1 MAVPPM
7 QCSFL
12 GRAFPQPVRGPP
24 RGGGSPRDFKG
35 LACCSVLARPS
46 LWCPPVDIPR
56 TKKPRRQPWILAG
69 LGVVALVG
77 VTVGLSQLR
86 SAAPTVERGS
96 VWLDTVKRG
105 PMLRQVK
112 GAGTLV
118 PEHSRWLTADT
129 AGRVE
134 RIHVRPG
141 APVEPDTLLMELSN
155 PDVQLQALEAER
167 QLASA
172 EAELIALRT
181 TLETQR
187 ISQEATLA
195 SLEAEAAHAGRQA
208 EATVA
213 LLDRSFVPTLEAQQT
228 KEKAGELGTRLSL
241 ERKRLAVLT
250 SSTRE
255 QLAAQQGQ
263 IERLKAVARFRR
275 TQVESMQVRAG
286 EAGVLTELP
295 LELGQWVTPGT
306 VLAKVV
312 KPERLKAELR
322 IAETQARD
330 IQIGQR
336 AQVDTRNGVVEGV
349 VARVAPAASQGTVR
363 VEITLPGELPR
374 GARPD
379 LTVEGTVELERLG
392 EVLSVGRPAGAQPHS
407 TMALFR
413 LLPGSDEAVRVPVQL
428 GRGSVNSIEVVQG
441 LTEGDQ
447 VVLSDMTAWDAVDR
461 VRVR

>member
-1 MAVPPM
+1 MELTPA
-7 QCSFL
+7 
-12 GRAFPQPVRGPP
+12 
-24 RGGGSPRDFKG
+24 
-35 LACCSVLARPS
+35 LARPS
-46 LWCPPVDIPR
+46 LRSPAVDIPR
-56 TKKPRRQPWILAG
+56 TRKPNRKPLIYG
-69 LGVVALVG
+69 SIGVLALVG
-77 VTVGLSQLR
+77 VTLGLSQLR
-86 SAAPTVERGS
+86 AAAPTVERGS
-96 VWLDTVKRG
+96 VWMDTVKRG

-118 PEHSRWLTADT
+118 PEYIRWLTADT

-141 APVEPDTLLMELSN
+141 APVQPDTLLLELSN
-155 PDVQLQALEAER
+155 PDVQLQALEADR

-181 TLETQR
+181 ELETQR
-187 ISQEATLA
+187 ISQEAAIATLD
-195 SLEAEAAHAGRQA
+195 AESANAGRQA
-208 EATVA
+208 QATVA
-213 LLDRSFVPTLEAQQT
+213 LLDRAYVPTLEAQQS
-228 KEKAGELGTRLSL
+228 KERAGELSVRLEL
-241 ERKRLAVLT
+241 ERKRLAVIQA
-250 SSTRE
+250 STRE

-275 TQVESMQVRAG
+275 TQVESMQVKAG

-330 IQIGQR
+330 IQVGQK
-336 AQVDTRNGVVEGV
+336 AQVDTRNGVVEGT

-363 VEITLPGELPR
+363 VEVTLPDTLPK

-392 EVLSVGRPAGAQPHS
+392 DVLSVGRPAGAQPNS
-407 TMALFR
+407 TVSLFR
-413 LLPGSDEAVRVPVQL
+413 VMPGSDEAVRVPVQL
-428 GRGSVNSIEVVQG
+428 GRGSVNAIEVVQG

>member
-1 MAVPPM
+1 
-7 QCSFL
+7 
-12 GRAFPQPVRGPP
+12 
-24 RGGGSPRDFKG
+24 
-35 LACCSVLARPS
+35 
-46 LWCPPVDIPR
+46 VDIP
-56 TKKPRRQPWILAG
+56 KKPKTRRKPWLLAG
-69 LGVVALVG
+69 LGVLVLIG
-77 VTVGLSQLR
+77 VTVGLSRLR
-86 SAAPTVERGS
+86 AAAPSVERGT

-105 PMLRQVK
+105 PMIRQVK

-118 PEHSRWLTADT
+118 PEHIRWLTADT

-141 APVEPDTLLMELSN
+141 TPVEPGTMLLELSN

-181 TLETQR
+181 NLETQR
-187 ISQEATLA
+187 ISQAATIATLQTEATN
-195 SLEAEAAHAGRQA
+195 AESQA
-208 EATVA
+208 QATVA
-213 LLDRSFVPTLEAQQT
+213 LMDRSFVPKLELQQVKGRADEMT
-228 KEKAGELGTRLSL
+228 TRLSL
-241 ERKRLAVLT
+241 ERQRLSVLQ

-275 TQVESMQVRAG
+275 NQVESMQVKAG
-286 EAGVLTELP
+286 ESGVLSELP

-330 IQIGQR
+330 IQVGQR
-336 AQVDTRNGVVEGV
+336 AEVDTRNGVVEGT
-349 VARVAPAASQGTVR
+349 VARIAPAASQGTVR
-363 VEITLPGELPR
+363 VEVMLTGELPR

-392 EVLSVGRPAGAQPHS
+392 EVLSMGRPAGAQPNATVS
-407 TMALFR
+407 LFK
-413 LLPGSDEAVRVPVQL
+413 LVPGSDEAVRVPVQL

-441 LTEGDQ
+441 LAEGDQ

-461 VRVR
+461 VRLR

>member
-1 MAVPPM
+1 
-7 QCSFL
+7 
-12 GRAFPQPVRGPP
+12 
-24 RGGGSPRDFKG
+24 
-35 LACCSVLARPS
+35 
-46 LWCPPVDIPR
+46 VDIPR
-56 TKKPRRQPWILAG
+56 TRKPNRKPWIFGAAG
-69 LGVVALVG
+69 LLTLVG
-77 VTVGLSQLR
+77 VTWGLSQLR
-86 SAAPTVERGS
+86 AAAPTVERGS

-118 PEHSRWLTADT
+118 PEYIRWLTADT

-141 APVEPDTLLMELSN
+141 APVQPDTLLLELSN

-181 TLETQR
+181 LLETQR
-187 ISQEATLA
+187 ISQEVALA

-208 EATVA
+208 QATVA
-213 LLDRSFVPTLEAQQT
+213 LLDRAFVPTLEAQQT
-228 KEKAGELGTRLSL
+228 REKAGELGVRLEL
-241 ERKRLAVLT
+241 ERKRLAVLQA
-250 SSTRE
+250 STRE
-255 QLAAQQGQ
+255 QLSAQQGQ

-275 TQVESMQVRAG
+275 TQVESMQVKAG

-330 IQIGQR
+330 IQVGQR
-336 AQVDTRNGVVEGV
+336 AQVDTRNGVVEGQV
-349 VARVAPAASQGTVR
+349 SRVAPAASQGTVR
-363 VEITLPGELPR
+363 VEVSLPEQLPR

-392 EVLSVGRPAGAQPHS
+392 DVLFVGRPAGAQPNS

-413 LLPGSDEAVRVPVQL
+413 LMPDSDEAVRIPVQL

>member
-1 MAVPPM
+1 
-7 QCSFL
+7 
-12 GRAFPQPVRGPP
+12 
-24 RGGGSPRDFKG
+24 
-35 LACCSVLARPS
+35 
-46 LWCPPVDIPR
+46 VDIP
-56 TKKPRRQPWILAG
+56 KKPKTRRKPWLLAG
-69 LGVVALVG
+69 LGVLVLLG
-77 VTVGLSQLR
+77 VTVGLSRLR
-86 SAAPTVERGS
+86 AAAPTVERGT

-105 PMLRQVK
+105 PMIRQVK

-118 PEHSRWLTADT
+118 PEYIRWLTADT

-141 APVEPDTLLMELSN
+141 TPVEPGTLLLELSN

-172 EAELIALRT
+172 EAELISLRT
-181 TLETQR
+181 NLETQR
-187 ISQEATLA
+187 ISQAATIATLETEATH
-195 SLEAEAAHAGRQA
+195 AENQA
-208 EATVA
+208 QATVA
-213 LLDRSFVPTLEAQQT
+213 LMDRSFVPKLELQQV
-228 KEKAGELGTRLSL
+228 KGKAGEMATRLGL
-241 ERKRLAVLT
+241 ERQRLSVIQ

-275 TQVESMQVRAG
+275 NQVDSMQVKAG
-286 EAGVLTELP
+286 EGGVLSELP

-312 KPERLKAELR
+312 KPEKLKAELR

-330 IQIGQR
+330 IQVGQR
-336 AQVDTRNGVVEGV
+336 AEVDTRNGIVEGT
-349 VARVAPAASQGTVR
+349 VARIAPAASQGTVR
-363 VEITLPGELPR
+363 VEVMLTGELPK

-392 EVLSVGRPAGAQPHS
+392 EVLSMGRPAGAQPNATVS
-407 TMALFR
+407 LFK
-413 LLPGSDEAVRVPVQL
+413 LVPGSDEAVRVPVRL

-441 LTEGDQ
+441 LAEGEQ

-461 VRVR
+461 VRLR

>member
-1 MAVPPM
+1 M
-7 QCSFL
+7 
-12 GRAFPQPVRGPP
+12 
-24 RGGGSPRDFKG
+24 
-35 LACCSVLARPS
+35 
-46 LWCPPVDIPR
+46 DIP
-56 TKKPRRQPWILAG
+56 KKPKNRRKPWLLMG
-69 LGVVALVG
+69 LGVLVLLG
-77 VTVGLSQLR
+77 VTVGLSRLR
-86 SAAPTVERGS
+86 AAAPSVERGT

-105 PMLRQVK
+105 PMIRQVK
-112 GAGTLV
+112 GTGTLV
-118 PEHSRWLTADT
+118 PEHIRWLTADT

-141 APVEPDTLLMELSN
+141 TPVEPGTLLLELSN

-172 EAELIALRT
+172 EAELISLRT
-181 TLETQR
+181 SLETQR
-187 ISQEATLA
+187 ISQEGTIATLQ
-195 SLEAEAAHAGRQA
+195 AEANNAENQA
-208 EATVA
+208 QATVA
-213 LLDRSFVPTLEAQQT
+213 LLDRAYVPKLEVQQVT
-228 KEKAGELGTRLSL
+228 GKAGEMTTRLNL
-241 ERKRLAVLT
+241 ERQRLAVLQ

-275 TQVESMQVRAG
+275 NQVESMQVKAG
-286 EAGVLTELP
+286 EGGVLSELP

-330 IQIGQR
+330 IVVGQR
-336 AQVDTRNGVVEGV
+336 AEVDTRNGLVEGT
-349 VARVAPAASQGTVR
+349 VARIAPAASQGTVR
-363 VEITLPGELPR
+363 VEVMLTGELPR

-392 EVLSVGRPAGAQPHS
+392 QVLSMGRPAGAQPNATVS
-407 TMALFR
+407 LFK
-413 LLPGSDEAVRVPVQL
+413 LVAGSDEAVRVPVQL

-441 LTEGDQ
+441 LAEGDQ

-461 VRVR
+461 VRLR

>member
-1 MAVPPM
+1 M
-7 QCSFL
+7 
-12 GRAFPQPVRGPP
+12 
-24 RGGGSPRDFKG
+24 
-35 LACCSVLARPS
+35 
-46 LWCPPVDIPR
+46 DIPR
-56 TKKPRRQPWILAG
+56 TRKPNRKPWIFGAAG
-69 LGVVALVG
+69 LLTLVG
-77 VTVGLSQLR
+77 VTWGLSQLR
-86 SAAPTVERGS
+86 AAAPTVERGS

-118 PEHSRWLTADT
+118 PEYIRWLTADT

-141 APVEPDTLLMELSN
+141 APVEPETLLLELSN

-181 TLETQR
+181 QLETQR
-187 ISQEATLA
+187 ISQEAALA

-208 EATVA
+208 QATVA
-213 LLDRSFVPTLEAQQT
+213 LLDRAFVPTLEAQQT
-228 KEKAGELGTRLSL
+228 RERAGELSVRLDL
-241 ERKRLAVLT
+241 ERKRLTVLQA
-250 SSTRE
+250 STRD
-255 QLAAQQGQ
+255 QLAAQLGQ

-330 IQIGQR
+330 IQVGQR
-336 AQVDTRNGVVEGV
+336 AQVDTRNGVVEGQV
-349 VARVAPAASQGTVR
+349 SRVAPAASQGTVR
-363 VEITLPGELPR
+363 VEVALPEQLPR

-392 EVLSVGRPAGAQPHS
+392 DVLFVGRPAGAQPNS
-407 TMALFR
+407 TMSLFR
-413 LLPGSDEAVRVPVQL
+413 LQPDSDEAVRIPVQL

>member
-1 MAVPPM
+1 M
-7 QCSFL
+7 
-12 GRAFPQPVRGPP
+12 
-24 RGGGSPRDFKG
+24 
-35 LACCSVLARPS
+35 
-46 LWCPPVDIPR
+46 DIP
-56 TKKPRRQPWILAG
+56 KKPKSRRKPWLLVG
-69 LGVVALVG
+69 LGVLALVG
-77 VTVGLSQLR
+77 VTVGLSRLR
-86 SAAPTVERGS
+86 AAAPSVERSG

-141 APVEPDTLLMELSN
+141 APVEPGTLLLELSN

-181 TLETQR
+181 SLETQR
-187 ISQEATLA
+187 ISQEAALATLET
-195 SLEAEAAHAGRQA
+195 EATQA
-208 EATVA
+208 ESQAQATVA
-213 LLDRSFVPTLEAQQT
+213 LLDRSFVPKLEVEQV
-228 KEKAGELGTRLSL
+228 KGRAGELTRRLGL
-241 ERKRLAVLT
+241 ERQRLTVLQG
-250 SSTRE
+250 STRE
-255 QLAAQQGQ
+255 QLAAQVGQ

-275 TQVESMQVRAG
+275 NQVDSMQVKAG
-286 EAGVLTELP
+286 EAGVLSELP
-295 LELGQWVTPGT
+295 LELGQWVTPGM

-330 IQIGQR
+330 IQVGQR
-336 AQVDTRNGVVEGV
+336 AEVDTRNGVVEGV
-349 VARVAPAASQGTVR
+349 VARIAPAASQGTVR
-363 VEITLPGELPR
+363 VEVTLTGELPR

-392 EVLSVGRPAGAQPHS
+392 QVLSMGRPAGAQPNS
-407 TMALFR
+407 TMSLFK
-413 LLPGSDEAVRVPVQL
+413 LVPGSDEAVRIPVQL

-441 LTEGDQ
+441 LAEGDQ

-461 VRVR
+461 VRLQ

>member
-1 MAVPPM
+1 MEPFQA
-7 QCSFL
+7 
-12 GRAFPQPVRGPP
+12 
-24 RGGGSPRDFKG
+24 
-35 LACCSVLARPS
+35 LARPS
-46 LWCPPVDIPR
+46 LMEPPVDIPR
-56 TKKPRRQPWILAG
+56 TRKPNRKPWIFGAAG
-69 LGVVALVG
+69 LLTLVG
-77 VTVGLSQLR
+77 VTWGLSQLR
-86 SAAPTVERGS
+86 AAAPTVERGS

-118 PEHSRWLTADT
+118 PEHIRWLTADT

-141 APVEPDTLLMELSN
+141 APVQPDTLLMELSN

-181 TLETQR
+181 QLETQR
-187 ISQEATLA
+187 ISQEAALA
-195 SLEAEAAHAGRQA
+195 SLETEAAHAGRQA
-208 EATVA
+208 QATVA
-213 LLDRSFVPTLEAQQT
+213 LLDRAFVPTLEAQQT
-228 KEKAGELGTRLSL
+228 REKAGELTVRLDL
-241 ERKRLAVLT
+241 ERKRLSVLQA
-250 SSTRE
+250 STRE

-275 TQVESMQVRAG
+275 TQVESMQVKAG

-330 IQIGQR
+330 IQVGQR
-336 AQVDTRNGVVEGV
+336 AQVDTRNGVVEGQ

-363 VEITLPGELPR
+363 VEVTLPEQLPK

-392 EVLSVGRPAGAQPHS
+392 DVLFVGRPAGAQPNS
-407 TMALFR
+407 TMSLFR
-413 LLPGSDEAVRVPVQL
+413 LMPDSDEAVRIPVQL

>member
-1 MAVPPM
+1 MA
-7 QCSFL
+7 
-12 GRAFPQPVRGPP
+12 
-24 RGGGSPRDFKG
+24 G
-35 LACCSVLARPS
+35 LARRSLQGLA
-46 LWCPPVDIPR
+46 VDIPR
-56 TKKPRRQPWILAG
+56 TRKPNRKPWIFG
-69 LGVVALVG
+69 GVGVAALVA
-77 VTVGLSQLR
+77 VTLGLSQLR
-86 SAAPTVERGS
+86 AAAPTVERGS
-96 VWLDTVKRG
+96 VWLDSVKRG

-118 PEHSRWLTADT
+118 PEYIRWLTADT

-141 APVEPDTLLMELSN
+141 APVQADTVLLELSN

-187 ISQEATLA
+187 ISQEAALA
-195 SLEAEAAHAGRQA
+195 SLGAESANAGRQA
-208 EATVA
+208 QATVA
-213 LLDRSFVPTLEAQQT
+213 LLDRSFVPSLEAQQT
-228 KEKAGELGTRLSL
+228 REKASELSTRLEL
-241 ERKRLAVLT
+241 ERRRLAVLNA
-250 SSTRE
+250 STQE
-255 QLAAQQGQ
+255 QLAAQRGQ

-275 TQVESMQVRAG
+275 TQVESMQVKAG

-330 IQIGQR
+330 IQVGQR
-336 AQVDTRNGVVEGV
+336 AQVDTRNGVVEGT

-363 VEITLPGELPR
+363 VEVRLPDALPR

-392 EVLSVGRPAGAQPHS
+392 DVLFVGRPAGAQPNS
-407 TMALFR
+407 TVSLFR
-413 LLPGSDEAVRVPVQL
+413 LMPGSDEAVRIPVQL
-428 GRGSVNSIEVVQG
+428 GRGSVNSMEVVQG

>member
-1 MAVPPM
+1 M
-7 QCSFL
+7 
-12 GRAFPQPVRGPP
+12 
-24 RGGGSPRDFKG
+24 
-35 LACCSVLARPS
+35 
-46 LWCPPVDIPR
+46 DIPR
-56 TKKPRRQPWILAG
+56 TRKPNRKPWIFG
-69 LGVVALVG
+69 TVGVVALAV
-77 VTVGLSQLR
+77 VTLGLSQLR
-86 SAAPTVERGS
+86 AAAPTVERGS
-96 VWLDTVKRG
+96 VWLDSVKRG

-118 PEHSRWLTADT
+118 PEYIRWLTADT

-141 APVEPDTLLMELSN
+141 APVQADTLLMELSN

-172 EAELIALRT
+172 EAQLIALRT
-181 TLETQR
+181 ELETQHL
-187 ISQEATLA
+187 SQEAALA
-195 SLEAEAAHAGRQA
+195 SLEAEAANAGRQA
-208 EATVA
+208 QATVA
-213 LLDRSFVPTLEAQQT
+213 LLDRSYVPTLEAQQT
-228 KEKAGELGTRLSL
+228 REKAGELNTRLEL
-241 ERKRLAVLT
+241 ERRRLAVLQG
-250 SSTRE
+250 STKE

-275 TQVESMQVRAG
+275 TQVESMQVKAG

-330 IQIGQR
+330 IQVGQR
-336 AQVDTRNGVVEGV
+336 AQVDTRNGVVEGT

-363 VEITLPGELPR
+363 VEVTLPDELPK

-392 EVLSVGRPAGAQPHS
+392 DVLFVGRPAGAQPNS
-407 TMALFR
+407 TVSLFR
-413 LLPGSDEAVRVPVQL
+413 LLPGSDEAVRIPVQL

>member
-1 MAVPPM
+1 
-7 QCSFL
+7 
-12 GRAFPQPVRGPP
+12 
-24 RGGGSPRDFKG
+24 
-35 LACCSVLARPS
+35 
-46 LWCPPVDIPR
+46 
-56 TKKPRRQPWILAG
+56 
-69 LGVVALVG
+69 
-77 VTVGLSQLR
+77 
-86 SAAPTVERGS
+86 
-96 VWLDTVKRG
+96 
-105 PMLRQVK
+105 MLRQVK

-118 PEHSRWLTADT
+118 PEYIRWLTADT

-181 TLETQR
+181 ALETQR
-187 ISQEATLA
+187 ISQAVTIA
-195 SLEAEAAHAGRQA
+195 SLEAEAANANRQA
-208 EATVA
+208 QATVA
-213 LLDRSFVPTLEAQQT
+213 LLDRAYVPTLEAQQVR
-228 KEKAGELGTRLSL
+228 EKAGETGQRLTL
-241 ERKRLAVLT
+241 ERQRLRVLEG
-250 SSTRE
+250 STKE

-275 TQVESMQVRAG
+275 TQVESMQVKAG

-330 IQIGQR
+330 IQVGQK
-336 AQVDTRNGVVEGV
+336 AFVDTRNGVVEGT
-349 VARVAPAASQGTVR
+349 VARVAPTASQGTVR
-363 VEITLPGELPR
+363 VEVTLPAELPR

-407 TMALFR
+407 TVSLFR
-413 LLPGSDEAVRVPVQL
+413 LLPGSDEAVRIPVRL

-447 VVLSDMTAWDAVDR
+447 VVLSDMTAWDAVER

>member
-1 MAVPPM
+1 M
-7 QCSFL
+7 
-12 GRAFPQPVRGPP
+12 R
-24 RGGGSPRDFKG
+24 
-35 LACCSVLARPS
+35 LA
-46 LWCPPVDIPR
+46 VDIPR
-56 TKKPRRQPWILAG
+56 TRKPNRKPWILGAAG
-69 LGVVALVG
+69 VLVLVG
-77 VTVGLSQLR
+77 VTLGLSQLR
-86 SAAPTVERGS
+86 AAAPTVERGS

-118 PEHSRWLTADT
+118 PEYIRWLTADT

-141 APVEPDTLLMELSN
+141 APVQPDTLLMELSN

-172 EAELIALRT
+172 EAQLIALRT
-181 TLETQR
+181 ELETQS

-195 SLEAEAAHAGRQA
+195 SLETDAASAGRQA
-208 EATVA
+208 QATVA
-213 LLDRSFVPTLEAQQT
+213 LLDRAFVPSLEAQQT
-228 KEKAGELGTRLSL
+228 REKAGELNVRLEL
-241 ERKRLAVLT
+241 ERRRLAVLQA
-250 SSTRE
+250 STRE

-275 TQVESMQVRAG
+275 TQVESMQVKAG

-330 IQIGQR
+330 IQVGQR
-336 AQVDTRNGVVEGV
+336 AQVDTRNGVVEGTV
-349 VARVAPAASQGTVR
+349 SRVAPAASQGTVR
-363 VEITLPGELPR
+363 VEVTLPEQLPK

-392 EVLSVGRPAGAQPHS
+392 EVLFVGRPAGAQPNS
-407 TMALFR
+407 TVSLFR
-413 LLPGSDEAVRVPVQL
+413 LMPDSDEAVRIPVQL
-428 GRGSVNSIEVVQG
+428 GRSSVNSIEVVQG

>member
-1 MAVPPM
+1 M
-7 QCSFL
+7 
-12 GRAFPQPVRGPP
+12 
-24 RGGGSPRDFKG
+24 
-35 LACCSVLARPS
+35 
-46 LWCPPVDIPR
+46 DIPR
-56 TKKPRRQPWILAG
+56 TRKPNRKPWLFAAAG
-69 LGVVALVG
+69 VLALVAI
-77 VTVGLSQLR
+77 TVGLSRLR
-86 SAAPTVERGS
+86 AAAPTVERGS

-118 PEHSRWLTADT
+118 PEHIRWLTADT

-141 APVEPDTLLMELSN
+141 APVEADTVLMELSN

-187 ISQEATLA
+187 ISQEVALA
-195 SLEAEAAHAGRQA
+195 SLEADSAHASRQA
-208 EATVA
+208 QATVA
-213 LLDRSFVPTLEAQQT
+213 LLDRSYVPTLEAQQAR
-228 KEKAGELGTRLSL
+228 EKAGEMGQRLAL
-241 ERKRLAVLT
+241 ERKRLSVLQA
-250 SSTRE
+250 SSQE
-255 QLAAQQGQ
+255 QLAAQRGQ

-275 TQVESMQVRAG
+275 TQVESMQVKAG

-330 IQIGQR
+330 IQVGQK
-336 AQVDTRNGVVEGV
+336 AQVDTRNGVVEGTV
-349 VARVAPAASQGTVR
+349 SRVAPAASQGTVR
-363 VEITLPGELPR
+363 VEVTLPGELPR

-392 EVLSVGRPAGAQPHS
+392 EVLSVGRPAGAQPNS
-407 TMALFR
+407 TMTLFR

-428 GRGSVNSIEVVQG
+428 GRGSVNAIEVVQG

-447 VVLSDMTAWDAVDR
+447 VVLSDMTAWDAVER

>member
-1 MAVPPM
+1 M
-7 QCSFL
+7 
-12 GRAFPQPVRGPP
+12 
-24 RGGGSPRDFKG
+24 
-35 LACCSVLARPS
+35 
-46 LWCPPVDIPR
+46 DIPR
-56 TKKPRRQPWILAG
+56 TRKPNRKPLIFAG
-69 LGVVALVG
+69 VGALVLIA
-77 VTVGLSQLR
+77 VTVGLSRLR
-86 SAAPTVERGS
+86 TAAPTVERGS

-118 PEHSRWLTADT
+118 PEHIRWLTADT

-181 TLETQR
+181 TLETQH
-187 ISQEATLA
+187 ISQEVAIA
-195 SLEAEAAHAGRQA
+195 ALEAEAANASRQA
-208 EATVA
+208 QATVA
-213 LLDRSFVPTLEAQQT
+213 LADRSYVPTLEAQQVS
-228 KEKAGELGTRLSL
+228 EKAGETGQRLSL
-241 ERKRLAVLT
+241 ERKRLGVLEA
-250 SSTRE
+250 SSKE

-275 TQVESMQVRAG
+275 TQVESMQVKAG

-330 IQIGQR
+330 IQVGQK
-336 AQVDTRNGVVEGV
+336 ALVDTRNGVVEGT
-349 VARVAPAASQGTVR
+349 VARVAPTASQGTVR
-363 VEITLPGELPR
+363 VEVTLPAELPR

-407 TMALFR
+407 TVSLFR
-413 LLPGSDEAVRVPVQL
+413 LLPGSDEAVRIPVRL

-447 VVLSDMTAWDAVDR
+447 VVLSDMTAWDAVER